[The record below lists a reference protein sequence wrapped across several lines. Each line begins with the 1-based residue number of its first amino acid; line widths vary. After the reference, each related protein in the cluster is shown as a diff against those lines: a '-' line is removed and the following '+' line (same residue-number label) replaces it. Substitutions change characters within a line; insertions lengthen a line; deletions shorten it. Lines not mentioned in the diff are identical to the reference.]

1 MNFWLVF
8 AGYEAVWF
16 AAVIG
21 AGHGWWWPGV
31 AATALFAAWRLRVS
45 PHRETELRLIAVALA
60 LGIVLDGVGVAAG
73 LMHYAAAWPW
83 PELPA
88 WLTALW
94 IAFALTIVPL
104 FGYLYRRLW
113 LAALFG
119 AIGGPLAYLGAA
131 HGWGVVNLA
140 SPIWHGL
147 LLLAIGWAVTLPLLC
162 ALARHELSRGAPAT
176 APVLPGGA
184 S

>member
-8 AGYEAVWF
+8 FGYEAVWF

-21 AGHGWWWPGV
+21 AGHGLWWAGV
-31 AATALFAAWRLRVS
+31 AATALFAAWRLGVS
-45 PHRETELRLIAVALA
+45 KHREIELRLIGVALA
-60 LGIVLDGVGVAAG
+60 IGIVLDAVGVAAG
-73 LMHYAAAWPW
+73 LMSYTAPWPW
-83 PELPA
+83 PGMPA

-104 FGYLYRRLW
+104 FRYLHHRLW

-131 HGWGVVNLA
+131 HGWHAVSLEPPA
-140 SPIWHGL
+140 WHGL
-147 LLLAIGWAVTLPLLC
+147 LLLAAGWAVTLPLLC
-162 ALARHELSRGAPAT
+162 VLARRGLRAVGHPELASQRGAP
-176 APVLPGGA
+176 
-184 S
+184 